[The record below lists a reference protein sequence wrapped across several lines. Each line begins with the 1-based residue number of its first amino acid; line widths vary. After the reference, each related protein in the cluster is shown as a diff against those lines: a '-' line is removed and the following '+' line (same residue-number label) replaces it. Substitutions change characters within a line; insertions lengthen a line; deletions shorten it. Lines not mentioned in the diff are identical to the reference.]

1 MYYSKWT
8 VYNSY
13 DAMCEN
19 GFVIFKLYTQK
30 NVVKRKFV
38 GQIIRHFCPWT
49 QKLRNGKKKW
59 VCAQKT
65 LNREIEMYYQ

>member
-1 MYYSKWT
+1 VYYLKWT

-30 NVVKRKFV
+30 NVVKRKLV
-38 GQIIRHFCPWT
+38 GQFISHFCPWT
-49 QKLRNGKKKW
+49 QKLRNGKKGGW
-59 VCAQKT
+59 VH
-65 LNREIEMYYQ
+65 IEH